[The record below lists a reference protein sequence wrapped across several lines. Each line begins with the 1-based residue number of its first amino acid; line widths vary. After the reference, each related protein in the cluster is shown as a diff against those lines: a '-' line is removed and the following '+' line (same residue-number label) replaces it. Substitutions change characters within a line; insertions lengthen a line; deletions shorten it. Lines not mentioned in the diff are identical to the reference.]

1 MTKKKNEVLVV
12 SATPQDGVIEMV
24 YREEEQKVG
33 FAACK
38 DGGQVEY
45 MDRAILKG
53 IDFEPFPATSD
64 LIRNKVVRFPARA
77 EEYSS
82 EDELV
87 RQIRDFIRRYLDISP
102 VFERIATYYV
112 LLTWVHDRFNELP
125 YLRVSGDYGSGKS
138 RFLSVVGS
146 ICYRP
151 IFTGGATT
159 TSPLFRMIDTF
170 KGTLIIDEA
179 DFRFSDTT
187 ADIIKILNSGYQ
199 KNNPVLRSEGNKDGH
214 FEVKSFDV
222 YCPKIIATRKS
233 FDDIALESRCLTEE
247 LEKKE
252 IRSDIPINIPDSF
265 EEEALRL
272 RNQLLMWRFRNFYR
286 VGIRPENV
294 DRAIEPRLAQI
305 MTPLLS
311 IVSDEG
317 VRADIQNMARE
328 YNAQFLAEKHMGFEA
343 EVFGILLECFED
355 FGEPTLKQIADKF
368 NEDKTDKDKI
378 QPRRIGTILRKQ
390 FKIVPKR
397 TNIGY
402 AVSEI
407 EYAAR
412 IELLKRR
419 YGFSEPPTEESEVQ
433 IVNEVNQQPS
443 EDIVLAY

>member
-1 MTKKKNEVLVV
+1 MRKGKNEVLVA
-12 SATPQDGVIEMV
+12 SATPHDGIIEMV
-24 YREEEQKVG
+24 YKDEDQKAG

-45 MDRAILKG
+45 IDRVVVKG
-53 IDFEPFPATSD
+53 VDYESFPATSD
-64 LIRNKVVRFPARA
+64 LIRNKVVRFPAMA
-77 EEYSS
+77 EEYGG

-87 RQIRDFIRRYLDISP
+87 RQIRNFIRRYLDISP
-102 VFERIATYYV
+102 IFERIATYYV
-112 LLTWVHDRFNELP
+112 LFTWVYDRFNELP

-138 RFLSVVGS
+138 RFLNVVGS

-187 ADIIKILNSGYQ
+187 ADVIKILNSGYQ
-199 KNNPVLRSEGNKDGH
+199 RNNPVLRSEGNKDGH
-214 FEVKSFDV
+214 FDVKAFDV

-286 VGIRPENV
+286 IGIRPENV

-311 IVSDEG
+311 IVSDEN
-317 VRADIQNMARE
+317 VRADIQTMARE

-343 EVFGILLECFED
+343 EVFETLLECFGD
-355 FGEPTLKQIADKF
+355 FGEPTIQQIADRF
-368 NEDKTDKDKI
+368 NDAKTDRDKI
-378 QPRRIGTILRKQ
+378 QPRRIGSILRKQ
-390 FKIVPKR
+390 FKMMPKR
-397 TNIGY
+397 TNAGY

-407 EYAAR
+407 EHAAR

-419 YGFSEPPTEESEVQ
+419 YGFAEPSMAEVQ
-433 IVNEVNQQPS
+433 VVHEVNQ
-443 EDIVLAY
+443 DVGNIAVDLAY